1 MSRFH
6 ETARSSI
13 CFIMYPQNCISVLD
27 KCIVDSLF
35 AGMCPNTCLLYIAVM
50 ALYAA
55 PAFII
60 SMHASICA
68 VCVCASVH
76 VSVMCVCVCVH
87 VDACLHMYTYL
98 GSQRDSGWSVP
109 PTTPRMRHSHRGN
122 PVFQQWTQQT
132 FPAPQ
137 LGSRSANPTDLHKE
151 NY

>member
-76 VSVMCVCVCVH
+76 VSVMCVCVCVYMSMH
-87 VDACLHMYTYL
+87 ASICIRTSVHSVTRDGRCPRQLRACVIVTEGIQYSSNGPSKH
-98 GSQRDSGWSVP
+98 SQ
-109 PTTPRMRHSHRGN
+109 HR
-122 PVFQQWTQQT
+122 
-132 FPAPQ
+132 
-137 LGSRSANPTDLHKE
+137 S
-151 NY
+151 